1 MRPGRGA
8 ARIARPTP
16 EPECHDVSEHP
27 TDTAAPDPLLAE
39 AIATF
44 RTLLAEATA
53 AGDPEPTAMTV
64 ATADAKGRPSA
75 RTVLLKHVDEQG
87 FVFYTNFDSR
97 KGRQLAANPQAALLF
112 LWKTLREQVQVK
124 VEGTVE
130 PVTAAEADA
139 YFASRPRESQ
149 IGAWASLQSQTLDS
163 RETFERRIAEF
174 SAKFEGG
181 AVPRPPHWSGF
192 RVVPEMVEF
201 WYGAKFR
208 LHERQRYARVDGRWT
223 KRMLYP

>member
-1 MRPGRGA
+1 MTATNDDRT
-8 ARIARPTP
+8 PTQN
-16 EPECHDVSEHP
+16 
-27 TDTAAPDPLLAE
+27 TTAAPDPLLSE
-39 AIATF
+39 AIDTF
-44 RTLLAEATA
+44 RALLAEATA

-64 ATADAKGRPSA
+64 ATADARGRPSA
-75 RTVLLKHVDEQG
+75 RTVLLKHVDVRG

-112 LWKTLREQVQVK
+112 LWKTLRDQVQAK
-124 VEGTVE
+124 IEGTVE

-149 IGAWASLQSQTLDS
+149 IGAWASLQSQTLDA
-163 RETFERRIAEF
+163 RETFEARIAEF
-174 SAKFEGG
+174 TAKYEGG
-181 AVPRPPHWSGF
+181 PVPRPPHWSGF
-192 RVVPEMVEF
+192 RVVPEMIEL